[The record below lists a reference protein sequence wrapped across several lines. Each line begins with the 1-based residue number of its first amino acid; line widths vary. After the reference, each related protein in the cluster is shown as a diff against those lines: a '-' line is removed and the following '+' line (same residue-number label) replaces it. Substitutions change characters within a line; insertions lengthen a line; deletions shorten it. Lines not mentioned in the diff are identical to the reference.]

1 MNQSGKKQIG
11 ALLLCA
17 LSLMAGCASDRSV
30 FSKNDSAVDSSAAAQ
45 ETIALCDDLGRQV
58 SLSRPQRVA
67 ILIGSF
73 ADMYNSAGGGDQ
85 IVAVAD
91 DVDSFDL
98 DLNDPVLLGGVKAI
112 SQESLL
118 QAKPDLVIAS
128 ARNESQKNMLELL
141 EDAGIP
147 VVYYDVSSF
156 EDYLR
161 VFRQMTQLTG
171 DTQAW
176 QQYGPDLQARMK
188 QIRSSVETGQPLR
201 VLALRETGKGI
212 KALGSENSVL
222 GEMLS
227 DLNLENIAG
236 VKGLDTLSK
245 EYIHEQNPDWIFYV
259 AQGKDLE
266 TAQKMGEALFE
277 QDAWRDLDAVKNGQ
291 ARVLDQRLYNL
302 KPNARWAQA
311 LDALKT
317 TVYDEKK

>member
-17 LSLMAGCASDRSV
+17 LSLMGGCASDRSV

-73 ADMYNSAGGGDQ
+73 ADMYSSAGGGDQ

-236 VKGLDTLSK
+236 VKGLDTLSM